1 VGRNRGTRLLALVSR
16 FTWRFWRALAAVL
29 SLALVA
35 GLVASAPPAQAAAQ
49 AGTRAA
55 AAAAPVPLSITVDPG
70 GTAYNPSDMAAI
82 IAQVLNESPEV
93 SDAIKRLV
101 TENSLPLDGA
111 NTNGWGNGFHG
122 TITATSDNTGLTFT
136 VNAADA
142 PQSPSD
148 AFWQTYFTGAVSSAL
163 GMIARAEC
171 MTFLKSR
178 TPGANDQQS
187 KIVKATCSSLGSII
201 VSFFTA
207 VITAAWAG
215 ETPSQTTL
223 ATDLGKALATAFF
236 GSVLWDLETWNWVT
250 NSLINVAAVWLGTLA
265 VQTAWPWLQAKYRVA
280 ATYVSNWATPAAAV
294 SAVVLAWR
302 PGATASTLPCD
313 TYDYYGT
320 PCADAYS
327 TTRALYATYNGPL
340 YQVTRTSDD
349 TTQNIFPVSP
359 GGVVDAAAQDSFCAD
374 TTCKITEVYDQSPDW
389 DDLTVSQGGGAA
401 HSPDQPVFAAALPI
415 QVNGNNAYGMD
426 FTGAMGYRDN
436 SATITATN
444 GEPEGMYMV
453 ASGTNVNSGCCFDF
467 GNAETNA
474 NDNSAGHMDAVN
486 LSTTCFFQSTQGPC
500 TGSGPW
506 VEADLE
512 DGLFQG
518 GNGTNTANTGNSSNF
533 VTAVLNNDGQNT
545 YQIEGGD
552 AHSGGLTTYWNGSLP
567 TIRTSGTYIPM
578 QQEGAVILGTGGD
591 NSNSDV
597 GSFFE
602 GAMTIGY
609 PPSAADFNIQ
619 QNVVQANY
627 SGNSGGTGGGGGTSE
642 DAPSAAGQAVVHAAG
657 ATGAGA
663 SGFSSVYTVNSANG
677 HLQESYLPYMGDSW
691 TTQDLSGTGGTLPG
705 TPPVMP
711 GTKPVALVHCGYTS
725 VYTVD
730 ADTGDL
736 QETYLPAIN
745 DAWKTQDLTAEYH
758 TPPTNVTPT
767 AVVHDAGA
775 TGAAAACGFTSV
787 YTVDT
792 SNGHLQETYLP
803 YLGDQWFTQDLGAT
817 GGTLPGTPEVQA
829 GTSPVAVVH
838 CGWTSVYTVD
848 WDHQLQE
855 TYLPAIGDAWS
866 TQSLPAPDTSTTPT
880 AVVHAAGAT
889 GSAATCGFTSV
900 YTVDQS
906 NNHLDETYL
915 TLIGVPWNEQ
925 DLSATGGTLPG
936 TPPVAPGTAPVA
948 LVHTGYTSVYTVDEG
963 SDHLQE
969 TYLPAIGDAWTTQDL
984 TAKYTAPTTA
994 ETPIVLLHPDTTGAL
1009 TWTSVFTVDEFSAHL
1024 KETYLPALGDDWTT
1038 QDLSAKYNTP
1048 AVAVSGSGAAS
1059 WSAVHAGYTSVY
1071 TVDKSGNL
1079 DETYL
1084 TAMGQPWATQDLS
1097 GTGGSLPGTPK
1108 VLAGTAPVAV
1118 VHGGYTSVYTID
1130 AGDSTHTKG
1139 DLQES
1144 YLPAIGGPW
1153 FTQDLSFQTKTPA
1166 TSVTPAV
1173 VYHGGYTSVYTT
1185 DNSNGD
1191 LWETYLTKIGAY
1203 WTAQNL
1209 TAEYHTP
1216 PVDAFTSPTAVYHD
1230 GFTSVYTVDTTNTT
1244 YGSTLGQLQE
1254 TYLQAIGD
1262 SWVTQNLSQNY
1273 GTPLVNVLTSPT
1285 AVVHNGYVSVYTVNE
1300 ESNVSRG
1307 DLQET
1312 FLPYMGSQWY
1322 SQDLSGTGG
1331 DLPGTPKVEA
1341 GMAPVA
1347 LYHTGYT
1354 SVYTVDAGSS
1364 ADLGHIQ
1371 ETYVPAIGSAWHTQD
1386 MNTYGTPTT
1395 NQAPTALLHYD
1406 TSGGLTWTSIFSA
1419 DHSGNLWETYLPAI
1433 GDVWTAQ
1440 SLTGMVHN
1448 PAMAVQQQVTGS

>member
-1 VGRNRGTRLLALVSR
+1 MLALVGR
-16 FTWRFWRALAAVL
+16 FNWRFWRALAAVL

-35 GLVASAPPAQAAAQ
+35 GLFASAPPVQAAPPA
-49 AGTRAA
+49 RAA
-55 AAAAPVPLSITVDPG
+55 AAAAPIPLSLTVDPG

-82 IAQVLNESPEV
+82 IQQVLNESPEV

-101 TENSLPLDGA
+101 TENSLPLAGA
-111 NTNGWGNGFHG
+111 NINGWGNGFHG

-142 PQSPSD
+142 PQSPTD

-178 TPGANDQQS
+178 VPGANDEQS

-207 VITAAWAG
+207 VITAAWDGQA
-215 ETPSQTTL
+215 PSQTTL
-223 ATDLGKALATAFF
+223 ATDLGKAIATAFF
-236 GSVLWDLETWNWVT
+236 GSILWDTETWNWVT
-250 NSLINVAAVWLGTLA
+250 NSLINVFAVWLGTIA
-265 VQTAWPWLQAKYRVA
+265 VQTTWPWLQATYRA
-280 ATYVSNWATPAAAV
+280 AAALLSNWNNPANAV
-294 SAVVLAWR
+294 AAVVLAWR
-302 PGATASTLPCD
+302 TPVSASTLPCD
-313 TYDYYGT
+313 TYDAGGA
-320 PCADAYS
+320 PCVDAYS
-327 TTRALYATYNGPL
+327 TTRTLYSTYNGPM
-340 YQVTRTSDD
+340 YQVQRASDEQ
-349 TTQNIFPVSP
+349 TQDIYPVAV
-359 GGVVDAAAQDSFCAD
+359 GGLADAAAQNTFCAG
-374 TTCKITEVYDQSPDW
+374 TTCTITKLYDESPDW

-401 HSPDQPVFAAALPI
+401 NQPDHPAYAAALPV
-415 QVNGNNAYGMD
+415 QLGTQGVWGLDVTPGV
-426 FTGAMGYRDN
+426 GYRDN
-436 SATITATN
+436 GAQLTATK

-467 GNAETNA
+467 GNAETDA

-486 LSTTCFFQSTQGPC
+486 LSTTCFFQGSQGPC

-518 GNGTNTANTGNSSNF
+518 GNGTNTANTGNGSNF
-533 VTAVLNNDGQNT
+533 VTAVLNNDGQKN
-545 YQIEGGD
+545 YQIEGGN
-552 AHSGGLTTYWNGSLP
+552 AESGGLTTYWNGSLP
-567 TIRTSGTYIPM
+567 TIRTSGTYIPR

-609 PPSAADFNIQ
+609 PTSATDFAVQQNIVAADYN
-619 QNVVQANY
+619 
-627 SGNSGGTGGGGGTSE
+627 GKSGGTTPPPAVG
-642 DAPSAAGQAVVHAAG
+642 AAASAAGPAVVHSAG

-663 SGFSSVYTVNSANG
+663 SGFSSVYTVDSANQ

-691 TTQDLSGTGGTLPG
+691 TTQDLSATGGTLPG

-730 ADTGDL
+730 ADSGDL
-736 QETYLPAIN
+736 QETYLPAIG
-745 DAWKTQDLTAEYH
+745 DAWVTQDLSAKYH

-767 AVVHDAGA
+767 AVVHAAGA

-803 YLGDQWFTQDLGAT
+803 YIGDAWTTQDLGAT

-866 TQSLPAPDTSTTPT
+866 TQSLPAPLTSTTPT
-880 AVVHAAGAT
+880 AVVHTAGAT

-915 TLIGVPWNEQ
+915 PLIGLSWNTQ

-963 SDHLQE
+963 TDHLQE

-984 TAKYTAPTTA
+984 TVKYPGTPTTA

-1009 TWTSVFTVDEFSAHL
+1009 TWTSVYTINEFSDHL
-1024 KETYLPALGDDWTT
+1024 DETYLQALGDAWVS
-1038 QDLSAKYNTP
+1038 QDLSAKYSTP
-1048 AVAVSGSGAAS
+1048 SVAVSGSGAAG
-1059 WSAVHAGYTSVY
+1059 WSVSHAGYTSVY

-1084 TAMGQPWATQDLS
+1084 TAMGKTWATQDLS
-1097 GTGGSLPGTPK
+1097 GSGGFLPGAPK

-1118 VHGGYTSVYTID
+1118 VHAGYTSVYTID
-1130 AGDSTHTKG
+1130 AGDSLHDKG
-1139 DLQES
+1139 DLQET
-1144 YLPAIGGPW
+1144 YLPAIGGSW
-1153 FTQDLSFQTKTPA
+1153 YTQDLSFQTKTPPTA
-1166 TSVTPAV
+1166 VTPAV

-1185 DNSNGD
+1185 DASNGQ

-1209 TAEYHTP
+1209 SANYRTP
-1216 PVDAFTSPTAVYHD
+1216 PVDAYTSPTAVYHD
-1230 GFTSVYTVDTTNTT
+1230 GFTSVYTVDTTNAAD
-1244 YGSTLGQLQE
+1244 GSTLGQLQE

-1262 SWVTQNLSQNY
+1262 QWATQNLSANY
-1273 GTPLVNVLTSPT
+1273 QTPLVNVLTSPT

-1300 ESNVSRG
+1300 ESNVARG

-1312 FLPYMGSQWY
+1312 YLPYMGSKWY
-1322 SQDLSGTGG
+1322 TQDLSGTGG

-1341 GMAPVA
+1341 GTAPVA

-1354 SVYTVDAGSS
+1354 SVYTVDEGSS

-1371 ETYVPAIGSAWHTQD
+1371 ETYLPAIGGPWITQD
-1386 MNTYGTPTT
+1386 MSAYGTPVT

-1406 TSGGLTWTSIFSA
+1406 TSGALTWTSIFSA
-1419 DHSGNLWETYLPAI
+1419 DTSGNLWETYLPAI
-1433 GDVWTAQ
+1433 GDVWSSQ
-1440 SLTGMVHN
+1440 SLAVQAKT
-1448 PAMAVQQQVTGS
+1448 PAMTVQQQITGPA

>member
-1 VGRNRGTRLLALVSR
+1 VARIPWVRRFIRRCYLTLAIVVSLAVI
-16 FTWRFWRALAAVL
+16 TGLAAE
-29 SLALVA
+29 VA
-35 GLVASAPPAQAAAQ
+35 PATPA
-49 AGTRAA
+49 RATS
-55 AAAAPVPLSITVDPG
+55 AAAPIPLAITVDPG
-70 GTAYNPSDMAAI
+70 GTAFSQSDMAAI
-82 IAQVLNESPEV
+82 IQQVLNESPEV

-101 TENSLPLDGA
+101 TENSLPLPGTDI
-111 NTNGWGNGFHG
+111 NGWGNGFHG
-122 TITATSDNTGLTFT
+122 TIAATSDNTGLTFT

-142 PQSPSD
+142 PQSPTD
-148 AFWQTYFTGAVSSAL
+148 AFWQTYFSGAVSSAL

-171 MTFLKSR
+171 LTFLKSR
-178 TPGANDQQS
+178 SPDANDEQS
-187 KIVKATCSSLGSII
+187 KIIKATCSSLGSII
-201 VSFFTA
+201 VSFFIA
-207 VITAAWAG
+207 VITAAWDGQA
-215 ETPSQTTL
+215 PSQTTL
-223 ATDLGKALATAFF
+223 ATDLGKAIATAFF
-236 GSVLWDLETWNWVT
+236 GSVLWDTETWNWVT
-250 NSLINVAAVWLGTLA
+250 NSLINVFAVWLGTIA
-265 VQTAWPWLQAKYRVA
+265 VQTTWPWLQATYRVA
-280 ATYVSNWATPAAAV
+280 AALLSNWNNPANAV
-294 SAVVLAWR
+294 AAVVLAWR
-302 PGATASTLPCD
+302 TPVSASTLPCD
-313 TYDYYGT
+313 TYDAGGT
-320 PCADAYS
+320 PCVDAYS
-327 TTRALYATYNGPL
+327 TTRTLYSAYNGPM
-340 YQVTRTSDD
+340 YQVQRASDEQTSD
-349 TTQNIFPVSP
+349 IYPVAV
-359 GGVVDAAAQDSFCAD
+359 GGLADAAAQNSFCAG
-374 TTCKITEVYDQSPDW
+374 TTCTITKLYDESPDW

-401 HSPDQPVFAAALPI
+401 HSPDHPAYAAALPV
-415 QVNGNNAYGMD
+415 QLGTQGVWGLDVTPGV
-426 FTGAMGYRDN
+426 GYRDN
-436 SATITATN
+436 GAQLTATQ

-467 GNAETNA
+467 GNAETDA

-486 LSTTCFFQSTQGPC
+486 LSTTCFFQGTQGPC

-518 GNGTNTANTGNSSNF
+518 GNGTNTANTGNGSNF
-533 VTAVLNNDGQNT
+533 VTAMLNNNGQNT

-552 AHSGGLTTYWNGSLP
+552 ATSGALTAYWSGSLP

-609 PPSAADFNIQ
+609 PSPITDFNIQ
-619 QNVVQANY
+619 QNIVQADYN
-627 SGNSGGTGGGGGTSE
+627 GKSGGATPPPAVG
-642 DAPSAAGQAVVHAAG
+642 AAASAAGQAVVHTAG

-663 SGFSSVYTVNSANG
+663 SGFSSVYTVDSANQ

-691 TTQDLSGTGGTLPG
+691 TTQDLSATGGTLPG

-730 ADTGDL
+730 ADSGDL
-736 QETYLPAIN
+736 QETYLPAIG
-745 DAWKTQDLTAEYH
+745 DAWVTQDLTAEYH

-803 YLGDQWFTQDLGAT
+803 YIGDQWFTQDLGST
-817 GGTLPGTPEVQA
+817 GGTMPGTPEVQA

-855 TYLPAIGDAWS
+855 TYLPAIADAWS
-866 TQSLPAPDTSTTPT
+866 TQSLPAPLTSTTPT
-880 AVVHAAGAT
+880 AVVHTAGAT

-915 TLIGVPWNEQ
+915 PLIGLTWNTQ
-925 DLSATGGTLPG
+925 DLSDTGGAGLPG

-963 SDHLQE
+963 TDHLQE
-969 TYLPAIGDAWTTQDL
+969 TYLSAIGDAWATQDL
-984 TAKYTAPTTA
+984 TAKYPGAPTTA

-1009 TWTSVFTVDEFSAHL
+1009 TWTSVYTVDEFSDHL
-1024 KETYLPALGDDWTT
+1024 KETYLQALGDSWVS
-1038 QDLSAKYNTP
+1038 QDLSAKYYTP
-1048 AVAVSGSGAAS
+1048 SVAVSGSGAAS
-1059 WSAVHAGYTSVY
+1059 WSVSHAGYTSVY
-1071 TVDKSGNL
+1071 TAAKDGDL

-1084 TAMGQPWATQDLS
+1084 TAMGKPWATQDLS
-1097 GTGGSLPGTPK
+1097 ATGGAGLPGAPK

-1118 VHGGYTSVYTID
+1118 VHAGYTSVYTID
-1130 AGDSTHTKG
+1130 AGDSVHDKG
-1139 DLQES
+1139 DLQET
-1144 YLPAIGGPW
+1144 YLPAIPGAW
-1153 FTQDLSFQTKTPA
+1153 YTQDLSLQTKTPA
-1166 TSVTPAV
+1166 TAVTPAV

-1185 DNSNGD
+1185 DASNGQ
-1191 LWETYLTKIGAY
+1191 LWETYLPKIGAY

-1209 TAEYHTP
+1209 SANYHTP
-1216 PVDAFTSPTAVYHD
+1216 PVDAYTSPTAVYHD
-1230 GFTSVYTVDTTNTT
+1230 GFTSVYTVDTTNAAD
-1244 YGSTLGQLQE
+1244 GSTLGQLQE

-1262 SWVTQNLSQNY
+1262 SWATQNLSANY
-1273 GTPLVNVLTSPT
+1273 QTPLVNVLTSPT

-1300 ESNVSRG
+1300 ESNVARG

-1312 FLPYMGSQWY
+1312 YLPYMGSKWY
-1322 SQDLSGTGG
+1322 TQDLSGTGG

-1341 GMAPVA
+1341 GTAPVA

-1354 SVYTVDAGSS
+1354 SVYTVDEGSS

-1371 ETYVPAIGSAWHTQD
+1371 ETYLPAIGGPWHTQD
-1386 MNTYGTPTT
+1386 MNTYGTPVT

-1406 TSGGLTWTSIFSA
+1406 TSGALTWTSIFSA
-1419 DHSGNLWETYLPAI
+1419 DTSGNLWETYLPAI
-1433 GDVWTAQ
+1433 GDSWTAQ
-1440 SLTGMVHN
+1440 DLSSTGGTMPGT
-1448 PAMAVQQQVTGS
+1448 PAMTVQQQFTGPT